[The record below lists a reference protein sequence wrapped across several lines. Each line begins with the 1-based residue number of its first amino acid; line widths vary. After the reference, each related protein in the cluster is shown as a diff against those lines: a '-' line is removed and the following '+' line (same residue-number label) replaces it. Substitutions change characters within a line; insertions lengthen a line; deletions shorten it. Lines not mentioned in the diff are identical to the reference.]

1 MSLKD
6 AYNHVKDKRP
16 QIRPNL
22 SFVRQLIDYEF
33 SIYGVKTV
41 AMVYCHALDQ
51 EIPDLYEHEFRA
63 MEMLY
68 QKFRRN
74 IIRR

>member
-22 SFVRQLIDYEF
+22 SFVQQLMDFEI
-33 SIYGVKTV
+33 SIYGAKTV
-41 AMVYCHALDQ
+41 SMVYCMALDQ
-51 EIPDLYEHEFRA
+51 EIPDLYEHEFKA

-68 QKFRRN
+68 LKFRRN